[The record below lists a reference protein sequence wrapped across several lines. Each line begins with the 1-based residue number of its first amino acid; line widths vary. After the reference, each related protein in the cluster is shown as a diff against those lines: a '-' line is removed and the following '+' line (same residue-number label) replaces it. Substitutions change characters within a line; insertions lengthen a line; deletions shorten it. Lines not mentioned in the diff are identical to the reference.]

1 MMPTRALLLSV
12 LLVGAC
18 GKGAGTSE
26 VCTKYADME
35 IKCGEGTGEGARP
48 TIVSFCEK
56 ARGGEKDIMSQML
69 ALEIKCAE
77 TTTDCAA
84 YAACVEK
91 SKAETSPK

>member
-1 MMPTRALLLSV
+1 MLTRALLLSF

-35 IKCGEGTGEGARP
+35 IKCGENTGEGART

-56 ARGGEKDIMSQML
+56 ARGGEKDIMSQL
-69 ALEIKCAE
+69 LVLEIKCAE
-77 TTTDCAA
+77 TTTDCTA
-84 YAACVEK
+84 YKSCIEK
-91 SKAETSPK
+91 AKSETMPK